1 MSFLQ
6 TKISEIKNIMDTS
19 PKSYVIYLFSF
30 SIFFSIGIGLFF
42 ISQELFYWYI
52 NKSVFFFVPFII
64 IAFLLDAKWLINNIA
79 KTKLGRLLYAF
90 LAYIAYAL
98 AEMLSKD
105 ITYALTSADPEQF
118 GSAIKFLVSIYF
130 IPAWAIIITLVI
142 SITVGLTTL
151 LLWIIFIILQFFTF
165 FKTIPFYIKIEKKI
179 ILNIQ
184 KRFHFQHNIL
194 MHMAFFTIGLMIFGT
209 IWFIFT
215 DGIPRL
221 IPEKKI
227 ASIILSNTS
236 YYKNQVLDNKNLT
249 CNKIPINTYIKL
261 IGDNRAS
268 ILILEP
274 NIYDVNFNI
283 DKNITFKIAEC
294 N

>member
-105 ITYALTSADPEQF
+105 IIYTLTSTDPEEF

-130 IPAWAIIITLVI
+130 LPAWAIIIALVI
-142 SITVGLTTL
+142 SITVGLATL
-151 LLWIIFIILQFFTF
+151 LLWFIFIVLQLFTL
-165 FKTIPFYIKIEKKI
+165 FKAIPFYINIQTKMT
-179 ILNIQ
+179 LNIQ

-194 MHMAFFTIGLMIFGT
+194 IHMAFFTIGLLIFAI
-209 IWFIFT
+209 IWFKFT
-215 DGIPRL
+215 NELSRL

-236 YYKNQVLDNKNLT
+236 YYKNQSNSDKNLT
-249 CNKIPINTYIKL
+249 CNKLAKETYIKL
-261 IGDNRAS
+261 IGDNKAS

-274 NIYDVNFNI
+274 NVYGINLNM
-283 DKNITFKIAEC
+283 DKNISFRIEEC